1 MGINVYRR
9 KVFDLNNRYFQLG
22 LVGIR
27 SVVSRNGG
35 NNSTRFGIFILAPIM
50 GGIRA
55 TSVAKLLNIEA

>member
-1 MGINVYRR
+1 LTKTIGTS
-9 KVFDLNNRYFQLG
+9 KLG

-27 SVVSRNGG
+27 SVVSRNGE

-55 TSVAKLLNIEA
+55 TLVAKLLDIEA

>member
-1 MGINVYRR
+1 MYIEGKSLTYTIGTS
-9 KVFDLNNRYFQLG
+9 KLG
-22 LVGIR
+22 LAGIR

-55 TSVAKLLNIEA
+55 TLVAKLLDIEA